1 MVFRGLICN
10 NDADYNAKN
19 NALFNAIKGMTI
31 VDDEGNETKLC
42 TSPAYS
48 GRNGKADIYT
58 VDDKPIL
65 VEPKQVEFKNEA
77 MKLPLNFQDLDISII
92 KTEQTQQ

>member
-1 MVFRGLICN
+1 MTTFRGLICN
-10 NDADYNAKN
+10 NDADFNAKN
-19 NALFNAIKGMTI
+19 NALFNAIDALT
-31 VDDEGNETKLC
+31 VTDEEGNSRKLC

-65 VEPKQVEFKNEA
+65 VEPKQVEFRNEA
-77 MKLPLNFQDLDISII
+77 QRLPLNFQDLDSSII
-92 KTEQTQQ
+92 KQEE

>member
-1 MVFRGLICN
+1 MIFRGLICQ
-10 NDADYNAKN
+10 NDADFNGKN
-19 NALFNAIKGMTI
+19 TALFNAIKGMTI
-31 VDDEGNETKLC
+31 VDEDGNESLLC

-65 VEPKQVEFKNEA
+65 VEPKQVQFKNEA
-77 MKLPLNFQDLDISII
+77 MKLPLNFQNLDSSII
-92 KTEQTQQ
+92 KQEEL